1 MYICNSKLFVMTLLT
16 IKIDERT
23 KEGKAFMAFAKAFFK
38 EGSGVEII
46 SIEKKA
52 TSLNNKISVD

>member
-1 MYICNSKLFVMTLLT
+1 MTLLT
-16 IKIDERT
+16 IKIDERI

-46 SIEKKA
+46 SIEKKV
-52 TSLNNKISVD
+52 TSLKYQISVD

>member
-1 MYICNSKLFVMTLLT
+1 MTS
-16 IKIDERT
+16 KIDERT

-38 EGSGVEII
+38 EGSGFKII

>member
-1 MYICNSKLFVMTLLT
+1 MYICNLKLFVMTLLT
-16 IKIDERT
+16 IKIDERI

-46 SIEKKA
+46 SIEKKV
-52 TSLNNKISVD
+52 TSLKYQISVD

>member
-1 MYICNSKLFVMTLLT
+1 MTLLT

-46 SIEKKA
+46 SIEKNA

>member
-1 MYICNSKLFVMTLLT
+1 MTSK
-16 IKIDERT
+16 IEEHN

-38 EGSGVEII
+38 EGIGVEII